1 VQVIHESVTE
11 VIFAAIYGEMDHILD
26 NPIYNA
32 LNSGNQQ
39 FSIGNEN
46 SKFFQPGIAP
56 FAGLKTNSDN
66 DFSALDRISPP
77 ESTFVIFTPERVSL
91 PGPWKGI
98 REMELLQMVYEGT
111 MPPHTINQDM
121 IDLNAQHVP
130 EMLALTQLTNP
141 GPFLNQTIQF
151 GNYTGIISDGRLVA
165 MAGQRQQ
172 PLPYIEVSAVCT
184 HPDHLGKGYA
194 SLLITEQIKRI
205 IMAGAIPFLHVLAG
219 NQSAISVY
227 ERLGFKTRKQL
238 VAYVFQKE
246 RR

>member
-1 VQVIHESVTE
+1 VIQESVTE

-39 FSIGNEN
+39 FYIGNES
-46 SKFFQPGIAP
+46 SKFFQPEVAP

-66 DFSALDRISPP
+66 DFAELDYISPP
-77 ESTFVIFTPERVSL
+77 ESTFVIFTPERVSI
-91 PGPWKGI
+91 PKPWKKI

-111 MPPHTINQDM
+111 IPPHKINQNL
-121 IDLNAQHVP
+121 IDLNEQHVP

-141 GPFLNQTIQF
+141 GPFLNRTIQL

-165 MAGQRQQ
+165 MVGQRQQ
-172 PLPYIEVSAVCT
+172 PLPYIEISAVCT

-194 SLLITEQIKRI
+194 TLLITEQIKRI
-205 IMAGAIPFLHVLAG
+205 ITVGAVPFLHVLAG

-227 ERLGFKTRKQL
+227 ERLGFKTRRQL
-238 VAYVFQKE
+238 FAFVFQK
-246 RR
+246 

>member
-1 VQVIHESVTE
+1 LRR
-11 VIFAAIYGEMDHILD
+11 MDHILD

-32 LNSGNQQ
+32 LNSGNQY

-46 SKFFQPGIAP
+46 SKFFQPEVAP

-66 DFSALDRISPP
+66 DFAALDRISPP
-77 ESTFVIFTPERVSL
+77 ESTFVIFTPERVSR
-91 PGPWKGI
+91 PAPWKGI

-111 MPPHTINQDM
+111 TPPHKIDQDL

-141 GPFLNQTIQF
+141 GPFLNQTIQL
-151 GNYTGIISDGRLVA
+151 GNYTGVVSDGRLVA

-172 PLPYIEVSAVCT
+172 PLPYIEISAVCT

-205 IMAGAIPFLHVLAG
+205 ILADAVPFLHVLAS
-219 NQSAISVY
+219 NQSAIKVY
-227 ERLGFKTRKQL
+227 ERLGFTTRKQL

-246 RR
+246 MR

>member
-1 VQVIHESVTE
+1 
-11 VIFAAIYGEMDHILD
+11 MNHILD

-32 LNSGNQQ
+32 LNSGNQH

-46 SKFFQPGIAP
+46 SKFFQPEVAP
-56 FAGLKTNSDN
+56 FAGLKANSDS
-66 DFSALDRISPP
+66 DFAALDRISPP
-77 ESTFVIFTPERVSL
+77 ESTFVIFTPEKVFI
-91 PGPWKGI
+91 PKPWKGI

-111 MPPHTINQDM
+111 VPPPVVSKDM
-121 IDLNAQHVP
+121 VDLNIQHLP

-141 GPFLNQTIQF
+141 GPFLNETIKF

-172 PLPYIEVSAVCT
+172 PSPYVEISAVCT

-205 IMAGAIPFLHVLAG
+205 IMAGAVPFLHVLAS
-219 NQSAISVY
+219 NQSAIRVY
-227 ERLGFKTRKQL
+227 ERLGFKTRRPL

-246 RR
+246 MR